1 MKLSISVLLT
11 TMTVSSVTAFSQLPF
26 SFSPST
32 TRLYISS
39 WGAKGP
45 PSRRVEEDPD
55 PEKKIQSYLK
65 APEPVAARTNLDG
78 TVLVSGWVNSKERTD
93 ETIFGFLNDE
103 EAPFKFSKIAA
114 FVDDVAFAKKRL
126 ISRKSRYSGLLDKL
140 DFAEAS
146 EPGAL
151 PTASQ
156 LEGVK
161 SWVVNIGSHV
171 DKISQVAE
179 LVKTSSVENV
189 ALLVTDGQSVDTPKM
204 KEAVSALQ
212 ACGKTFTVVAVG
224 SITESPE
231 GQIPYKLTYA
241 DDITSD
247 TLVPS
252 NATYSRDES
261 LRILSECLSLQSTS
275 NKAIIFE
282 EVKDV
287 NATEYKLIKGLREG
301 GYTRP
306 QELDHMVVKGAAAY
320 AKAIED
326 YKVRKPAAT
335 KMDAWLE
342 QKQKELDESA
352 AERKARI
359 KAEYDAKKQQ
369 EIEAIATEWA
379 KREYFRKATSGDMPY
394 SEAEY
399 IKSVW
404 DRAMFEGDLK
414 YRMLHG
420 QATDER
426 KELAEFKKKQEKKK
440 AMMLER
446 AKAELDG
453 ILNDEADD
461 DDNSDDE
468 DEDEDD
474 DE

>member
-1 MKLSISVLLT
+1 
-11 TMTVSSVTAFSQLPF
+11 MTVASVSSFSQTPF
-26 SFSPST
+26 SVARST
-32 TRLYISS
+32 STRLYISS

-55 PEKKIQSYLK
+55 PETKIQSYLK
-65 APEPVAARTNLDG
+65 APEPIAARSNLDG
-78 TVLVSGWVNSKERTD
+78 TVLVSGWVKSKERTD

-103 EAPFKFSKIAA
+103 EAPFKFSKISA
-114 FVDDVAFAKKRL
+114 FVDDVSFAKKRL

-140 DFAEAS
+140 DFVEAT

-151 PTASQ
+151 PTAEQ
-156 LEGVK
+156 LGGVK
-161 SWVVNIGSHV
+161 SWVINLGADVEKVSHV
-171 DKISQVAE
+171 ADLAKS
-179 LVKTSSVENV
+179 TSVENV
-189 ALLVTDGQSVDTPKM
+189 ALLITDGHSVDTQKV
-204 KEAVSALQ
+204 KEAVSSLEG
-212 ACGKTFTVVAVG
+212 CGKTFTVVAVG
-224 SITESPE
+224 KINETPE
-231 GQIPYKLTYA
+231 GQIPYKITYV
-241 DDITSD
+241 SD
-247 TLVPS
+247 VSSETLVPS

-261 LRILSECLSLQSTS
+261 LRILSECLSLESTC
-275 NKAIIFE
+275 NKAIVFE
-282 EVKDV
+282 EVTDV

-326 YKVRKPAAT
+326 YKVRKPART
-335 KMDAWLE
+335 NMDAWLE

-359 KAEYDAKKQQ
+359 KADYEAKKQK
-369 EIEAIATEWA
+369 EIESIATEWA

-404 DRAMFEGDLK
+404 ERAMFEGDLK

-446 AKAELDG
+446 AKAELDE
-453 ILNDEADD
+453 ILSDEADD
-461 DDNSDDE
+461 EDNTDDDD
-468 DEDEDD
+468 DD